1 MQTVQADST
10 FRHALDNLRAF
21 LNRPAPARVG
31 AFIRRW
37 GGRIIFCLGLLIYL
51 VVQLRLVLIPIS
63 NRSVPVETDDAY
75 TYIIKASEMESCFL
89 QDCPALVDLR
99 NQLTTP
105 TSHVDTIWLRYRE
118 YSRAFVVYHPLHS
131 LLLVS
136 LDKIGLTWEAAY
148 NVITVGG
155 VIFIGLAIEYLLYV
169 LWGPVVAGI
178 ALVGLSINLF
188 PGQGLHYIVP
198 SNLSL
203 GIAIVTWAAIIHKK
217 DGARWIMVAGILA
230 MITMHTTG
238 RLYALIA
245 LALFW
250 ILTGWRR
257 PWRMPRQSLIAAG
270 LGLFMVALSF
280 GLPLIISRPDLL
292 VRPDPIPPDW
302 QPRQGL
308 LNNITTA
315 IAMVMNWCASLGGL
329 WVAGLLVLAGFYFTP
344 RPRLKPVLVLFTL
357 LGAITIATLF
367 YVLPRY
373 PAEAFGRI
381 WVVLAILM
389 MGLIAQ
395 AFTGWVSALSGWLMA
410 VIQQGMP
417 ALFRPKWVLS
427 IQGWTLV
434 GLVVLGAAFLRA
446 AFVDIPSGT
455 QIVSLTTEIMTE
467 KQNNSLDPA
476 QPALL
481 LSRGCGR
488 VLYMDEVPMHFYFTR
503 GALACGAVYYPT
515 VEKTADRKLWL
526 SDKKDIRYLVAWNP
540 TVASGSLTGGS
551 NLALAPGDQLAIYGL
566 AARPLDSLSIY
577 IENPGPGVTLT
588 AKATGPSTPDATE
601 IRWQVPAHS
610 STWLQIADQSTF
622 PVTDLTLTMPAA
634 SAPIRI
640 NGLRLDADSKL
651 NWPWDKGVS
660 LVYKPA
666 DPSAI
671 PTTIAFDS
679 RALVPP
685 LLGGPLHILADN
697 GDTVLAELGN

>member
-1 MQTVQADST
+1 MQST
-10 FRHALDNLRAF
+10 QKSLQITALFNHPGAVHAQQW
-21 LNRPAPARVG
+21 
-31 AFIRRW
+31 IRRF
-37 GGRIIFCLGLLIYL
+37 GGRTVFLLGLLIYL
-51 VVQLRLVLIPIS
+51 TVQLRLVLIPILT
-63 NRSVPVETDDAY
+63 RSVPVEADDAY
-75 TYIIKASEMESCFL
+75 TYIIKASEMERCFL

-99 NQLTTP
+99 KQLTIP
-105 TSHVDTIWLRYRE
+105 TSHELTAWLRYRE

-131 LLLVS
+131 LLMVGLH
-136 LDKIGLTWEAAY
+136 KTGLTWEAAY
-148 NVITVGG
+148 NIITVSG
-155 VIFIGLAIEYLLYV
+155 VIFIGLAIGYLLYV

-178 ALVGLSINLF
+178 ALAGLSISLF

-203 GIAIVTWAAIIHKK
+203 GIAIFTWAVIIHKK

-250 ILTGWRR
+250 ILTGWRK

-270 LGLFMVALSF
+270 LGLLLVALSF
-280 GLPLIISRPDLL
+280 GLPLIIARPDLL
-292 VRPDPIPPDW
+292 IRPDPIPPDW

-315 IAMVMNWCASLGGL
+315 VAMVISWYASLGGL
-329 WVAGLLVLAGFYFTP
+329 WITGLLGLAGFYFTP

-357 LGAITIATLF
+357 LGAVTIATLF

-381 WVVLAILM
+381 WVPFAILL

-395 AFTGWVSALSGWLMA
+395 AFAGWVSVLSGWLTKG
-410 VIQQGMP
+410 IQHGMP
-417 ALFRPKWVLS
+417 PLFRPKWVLS

-446 AFVDIPSGT
+446 AFVNIPSGT
-455 QIVSLTTEIMTE
+455 RVISLTTGIMTE
-467 KQNNSLDPA
+467 KQDNSLDPA

-503 GALACGAVYYPT
+503 GALECGAVYYPA

-526 SDKKDIRYLVAWNP
+526 SDKKDIRYVVAWNP
-540 TVASGSLTGGS
+540 SVASGRITGGS

-566 AARPLDSLSIY
+566 AARPLNSLSIY

-588 AKATGPSTPDATE
+588 AIATGPSLPGATE
-601 IRWQVPAHS
+601 IQWQVPAQS

-622 PVTDLTLTMPAA
+622 PVTDLTLTMPAT

-640 NGLRLDADSKL
+640 NGLRLDPDRKL

-679 RALVPP
+679 NALAPT
-685 LLGGPLHILADN
+685 LSRPLHILADN
-697 GDTVLAELGN
+697 GDTNLAEFGN